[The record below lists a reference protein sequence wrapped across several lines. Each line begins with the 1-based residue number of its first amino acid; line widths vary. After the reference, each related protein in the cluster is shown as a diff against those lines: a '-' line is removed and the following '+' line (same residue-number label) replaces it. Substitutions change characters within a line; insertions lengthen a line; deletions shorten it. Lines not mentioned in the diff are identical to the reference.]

1 MECIISEDFNYK
13 KPEVGV
19 EMVFRKEIRVIC
31 FLFVIVSYY
40 LLANYTLNIPVNKK
54 LMDVFFWVSLAA
66 IIYSFGKVRAN
77 SKIKFK
83 KYYVIWMAVAGTLYI
98 LIYFSSGF
106 IDGFGRTLFDNSPK
120 GIIQNILFLGS
131 VIALKELVRFYLI
144 NSVQKKFSMYFAIA
158 IIIVYS
164 LLEINLVTAFQ
175 QTSIEGII
183 SYTCSSVLPVI
194 AHHAF
199 LTLIAYLA
207 GLAPA
212 LIYALMVKVPL
223 WILPVLP
230 NSKWITLLFVG
241 TFIPIA
247 GMIFLSN
254 NHKSKSRRGKKRKEE
269 EENPFGLLAAAT
281 LVIIMVWFSLRIF
294 PLYPTVIAS
303 NSMYPE
309 MRRGDMVVLLK
320 EDYNDLE
327 INDIIEY
334 QLEHIRV
341 VHRIIDI
348 EYIEGEIYLVT
359 QGDANQIQD
368 ASMVSR
374 QQYLGSVKTV
384 IPYIGYPTLLFS
396 MDPEQNLVETGDS

>member
-1 MECIISEDFNYK
+1 
-13 KPEVGV
+13 
-19 EMVFRKEIRVIC
+19 MVFRKEIRVIC
-31 FLFVIVSYY
+31 FLFVMLTYY
-40 LLANYTLNIPVNKK
+40 LFANYTLDIPVNKK
-54 LMDVFFWVSLAA
+54 LMDVFFWLSLTALV
-66 IIYSFGKVRAN
+66 YSFGRVRAN
-77 SKIKFK
+77 SRIKFK
-83 KYYVIWMAVAGTLYI
+83 KYYVLWMAVAGTLYI
-98 LIYFSSGF
+98 LLYFSSGF
-106 IDGFGRTLFDNSPK
+106 VDGFGRTLFDNSPK
-120 GIIQNILFLGS
+120 GIMQNIFFLGS
-131 VIALKELVRFYLI
+131 VIVLKEVIRFYLI
-144 NSVQKKFSMYFAIA
+144 NSVQKKFSLYFAIA

-164 LLEINLVTAFQ
+164 LIEINLVTALQ
-175 QTSIEGII
+175 QNSIEGVV
-183 SYTCSSVLPVI
+183 SYICSSVLPVL
-194 AHHAF
+194 AHNAF

-212 LIYALMVKVPL
+212 LMYALMVKVPL

-230 NSKWITLLFVG
+230 NSKWITLLFIG
-241 TFIPIA
+241 MFIPIA
-247 GMIFLSN
+247 GMIFLTN
-254 NHKSKSRRGKKRKEE
+254 NHKSKNRRGKKRKED
-269 EENPFGLLAAAT
+269 EENPLGLLAAAT

-309 MRRGDMVVLLK
+309 MSRGDMVVLFK

-348 EYIEGEIYLVT
+348 EYIEGEFYLIT

-384 IPYIGYPTLLFS
+384 IPFIGYPTLLFNS
-396 MDPEQNLVETGDS
+396 NPEQNLVETGDS